1 MKGRSFYKDADN
13 TNWPR
18 WFGSLILIIGIL
30 TSFSVYNFAHAN
42 NIYMVYG
49 TVDYITDSRNF
60 VGGKYPIRF
69 LLDNQEY
76 ELSYKYSGRQYAN
89 ANELLDAISQ
99 KLALNSYVEMKVV
112 KCFGNPMV
120 LEIKCDDMVFGDF
133 QAAHQAYK
141 NNAIEMS
148 LLSVAF
154 IFIGIV
160 LLIKS
165 LSYPKG
171 RKRR

>member
-1 MKGRSFYKDADN
+1 MFGRAFYKDADN

-18 WFGSLILIIGIL
+18 WFGSLILVIGIL
-30 TSFSVYNFAHAN
+30 TSFFVYNFAHAN

-60 VGGKYPIRF
+60 VGGEYPIRF

-76 ELSYKYSGRQYAN
+76 ELKYKYSGGQYAN

-112 KCFGNPMV
+112 KCFGNPMI
-120 LEIKCDDMVFGDF
+120 LEIKCDDMVFGDI
-133 QAAHQAYK
+133 QMAQRVYK
-141 NNAIEMS
+141 KDVFVMS
-148 LLSVAF
+148 LSSILF
-154 IFIGIV
+154 IIIGV
-160 LLIKS
+160 FLLLYS
-165 LSYPKG
+165 S
-171 RKRR
+171 RK